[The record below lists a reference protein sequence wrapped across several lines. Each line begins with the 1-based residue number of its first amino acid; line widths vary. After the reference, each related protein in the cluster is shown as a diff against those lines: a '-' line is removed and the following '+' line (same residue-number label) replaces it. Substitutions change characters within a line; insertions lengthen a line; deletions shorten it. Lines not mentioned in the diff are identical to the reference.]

1 MVSVCVVPARP
12 RGNHLFAATPVYE
25 LLDVD
30 RLIADISRFS
40 GVASAISERQSA
52 KMNNRVF
59 SQAGLRVRQAVEVL
73 YRTFEAPSPPAIIG
87 CPCCIS
93 TRGTDVLL
101 TTPLRQ
107 ITGQALWR
115 YVSGVFLTIGD
126 KADFRYL
133 LPRILDVSVS
143 DPGNAN
149 NPEIVL
155 GKLTLADWRSWALNE
170 QRAIESFVDVW
181 FEQALERDLAEVD
194 EGYIGM
200 DAESVLCGA
209 ARAAMPLRVWLLR
222 LSAPDA
228 APLLAKMQRRFPS
241 DMSPFW
247 EFAPEGLEEM
257 STILSQGHA

>member
-1 MVSVCVVPARP
+1 MSNQASSPA
-12 RGNHLFAATPVYE
+12 
-25 LLDVD
+25 D
-30 RLIADISRFS
+30 
-40 GVASAISERQSA
+40 Q
-52 KMNNRVF
+52 RV
-59 SQAGLRVRQAVEVL
+59 QQAVEAL
-73 YRTFEAPSPPAIIG
+73 YRTFEFPAPAAIEG

-126 KADFRYL
+126 QPDFRYL

-149 NPEIVL
+149 DPEIVL
-155 GKLTLADWRSWALNE
+155 GKLALADWRLWALDE
-170 QRAIESFVDVW
+170 QRALESFVDAW
-181 FEQALERDLAEVD
+181 FEQALELDLTDAD

-200 DAESVLCGA
+200 NAESVLCGA
-209 ARAAMPLRVWLLR
+209 ARAAMPLRRWLLR

-228 APLLAKMQRRFPS
+228 APVLADMQQRFPGN
-241 DMSPFW
+241 MSPFW
-247 EFAPEGLEEM
+247 EFAQEGLKEM
-257 STILSQGHA
+257 STILSQGRA

>member
-1 MVSVCVVPARP
+1 
-12 RGNHLFAATPVYE
+12 
-25 LLDVD
+25 
-30 RLIADISRFS
+30 
-40 GVASAISERQSA
+40 
-52 KMNNRVF
+52 MNNRAS
-59 SQAGLRVRQAVEVL
+59 SQADQRVSQAVEAL
-73 YRTFEAPSPPAIIG
+73 YRTFASPEPPAIEG

-126 KADFRYL
+126 KPDFRYL

-149 NPEIVL
+149 SPEIVL
-155 GKLTLADWRSWALNE
+155 GKLALADWRSWALDE
-170 QRAIESFVDVW
+170 QRATESFVEAW
-181 FEQALERDLAEVD
+181 FQQALEDDLAEAD
-194 EGYIGM
+194 EGYIGRE
-200 DAESVLCGA
+200 AESVLCGA
-209 ARAAMPLRVWLLR
+209 ARAAMPLRQWLLR

-228 APLLAKMQRRFPS
+228 APLLADMQRRFPD

-247 EFAPEGLEEM
+247 EFAPEGLKEL
-257 STILSQGHA
+257 STILTQGHA

>member
-1 MVSVCVVPARP
+1 MTNQVS
-12 RGNHLFAATPVYE
+12 
-25 LLDVD
+25 
-30 RLIADISRFS
+30 
-40 GVASAISERQSA
+40 
-52 KMNNRVF
+52 
-59 SQAGLRVRQAVEVL
+59 SQAGQRVRQAVEAL
-73 YRTFEAPSPPAIIG
+73 YRTFEAPPPSAIEG

-107 ITGQALWR
+107 IAGQALWR

-149 NPEIVL
+149 DPEIVL
-155 GKLTLADWRSWALNE
+155 GKLALADWRSWALDE
-170 QRAIESFVDVW
+170 QRAIESFVDAW
-181 FEQALERDLAEVD
+181 FDQALEGDLAEA
-194 EGYIGM
+194 EAGYIGM

-209 ARAAMPLRVWLLR
+209 ARAAIPLRRWLLR

-228 APLLAKMQRRFPS
+228 APLLAEMQRRWPGN
-241 DMSPFW
+241 MSPFW
-247 EFAPEGLEEM
+247 EFAPEGLKEM
-257 STILSQGHA
+257 STILTQGRA